1 MSFNIAK
8 TSMLAIPVGWWGW
21 SGWQSQASL
30 KALDIIAHSPNRL
43 FGEVCLLVGKKQKL
57 ISGHELYKCHQQTR
71 CMILHC
77 AKSTWGSQQRNHPNS
92 QCEDR
97 QHFSSSRGD
106 FYVSRM
112 LFHWKNLWKCE
123 FLSFKKGTS
132 SMFKP
137 IPDLTISWICLFRSQ
152 NHPHKLEILAR

>member
-1 MSFNIAK
+1 MMRMIRMTITGQPESPWHHRTLAK
-8 TSMLAIPVGWWGW
+8 QTLWRSMPLG
-21 SGWQSQASL
+21 
-30 KALDIIAHSPNRL
+30 R
-43 FGEVCLLVGKKQKL
+43 GKKNSSPAMNY
-57 ISGHELYKCHQQTR
+57 ISVISKPDV
-71 CMILHC
+71 MILHC